1 MTNGFRNALLVY
13 ALVLCLIRDV
23 YLLVVVIVGI
33 GDECSILVSSLFN
46 VWASQEAYNAQISD
60 STPGTETLPHCTNA
74 NSSTPSK
81 SPTGPEEA
89 SSTSALSLAAS
100 EPTQKAARHIVL
112 VLGFFQDGTEERLD
126 SGKEMFVCTESALS
140 SKQQNNEEMI
150 TNQIRDASCG

>member
-23 YLLVVVIVGI
+23 YLIVVVIVGI

-100 EPTQKAARHIVL
+100 EPTQKAARHTSFSSWVSS
-112 VLGFFQDGTEERLD
+112 R
-126 SGKEMFVCTESALS
+126 MAPRSALIVVTRCS
-140 SKQQNNEEMI
+140 SAQSQHYHQNNRTMK
-150 TNQIRDASCG
+150 R